1 MVVITRLR
9 YLAGAFLLTLPLAAA
24 AEPAQPDARLSD
36 AWLGYLQGSERRVTW
51 SHAFALRDAT
61 ADQLVNQR
69 SRLLNEHDTLRV
81 AARVAGNATL
91 TRGLAAWRETLADV
105 PALPA
110 RTPGRHDLPWLGA
123 NLRQDPALER
133 IRHWGHC
140 EVPGWVEIWHP
151 GGVARLEWRAGMNLD
166 SALNRLPAE
175 GHRGTDRAMVITPSG
190 EQVDRGIAAWNH
202 QATPLSP
209 GSRVLLALPQAGER
223 RGALPAS
230 VRQEISLVN
239 ERLPAYLATRLPGDD
254 CTLQGKGE
262 EE

>member
-36 AWLGYLQGSERRVTW
+36 AWLGYLQESERRVTW

-69 SRLLNEHDTLRV
+69 SRLLNELDTLRV

-91 TRGLAAWRETLADV
+91 IRGLADWRETLADV

-123 NLRQDPALER
+123 NLRHDPALER

-151 GGVARLEWRAGMNLD
+151 GGVARLEWRAGMDLD
-166 SALNRLPAE
+166 SALNRLTDE
-175 GHRGTDRAMVITPSG
+175 GHRGIDRAMVITPSG
-190 EQVDRGIAAWNH
+190 EQFARGIAAWNH

-209 GSRVLLALPQAGER
+209 GSRVVLPLREAGER
-223 RGALPAS
+223 RGALPTS
-230 VRQEISLVN
+230 VRQEITLVN
-239 ERLPAYLATRLPGDD
+239 ERLPAYLATRLPGDE
-254 CTLQGKGE
+254 CTLQGMGE

>member
-9 YLAGAFLLTLPLAAA
+9 HLAGAFLLTLPLAGA
-24 AEPAQPDARLSD
+24 AENASSDARLSD
-36 AWLGYLQGSERRVTW
+36 AWLGYLQADERRVVW
-51 SHAFALRDAT
+51 SHAFALREAT
-61 ADQLVNQR
+61 AEPLAGQR
-69 SRLLNEHDTLRV
+69 RRLLNELDTLVV

-91 TRGLAAWRETLADV
+91 TRGLAAWRETLADT

-166 SALNRLPAE
+166 SALNRLPGE
-175 GHRGTDRAMVITPSG
+175 GHRGIDRAMVITPSG
-190 EQVDRGIAAWNH
+190 EQIARGIAAWNH

-262 EE
+262 DE